1 MVRILHYIP
10 EEYAPGST
18 PRQIILTLI
27 LPERAAKVRFFLL
40 TTKPFSK
47 KKMRI
52 YLLFVWVVV
61 FDGSYLARL
70 IVVLNA
76 VGSLLWDN
84 APTIFVVCFLVV
96 AVVILLFSAR
106 LWFCGWLCY

>member
-40 TTKPFSK
+40 ITKPFSK
-47 KKMRI
+47 KKRG
-52 YLLFVWVVV
+52 LCN
-61 FDGSYLARL
+61 R
-70 IVVLNA
+70 
-76 VGSLLWDN
+76 
-84 APTIFVVCFLVV
+84 FLVQKD
-96 AVVILLFSAR
+96 IFFL
-106 LWFCGWLCY
+106 G